1 MKNNKR
7 FLFPFACV
15 CVLASQIIPLITY
28 HKTLKLFSV
37 ATTKNSAVVPFL
49 SPSRALLL
57 SLLLWNNCSTN
68 LLLRKKKH
76 KHKQYHTKRVA
87 AAILFCERTQ
97 KLSHARIQNAFQ
109 NGKKKII
116 VRARRTTT
124 ATAKNPSEQSKHRYA
139 TKSRDRARKR
149 ER

>member
-28 HKTLKLFSV
+28 HKTLKLSSA

-68 LLLRKKKH
+68 LLLRK
-76 KHKQYHTKRVA
+76 
-87 AAILFCERTQ
+87 L
-97 KLSHARIQNAFQ
+97 
-109 NGKKKII
+109 KKKTKTQTISHKTRRRRHLVLRTHPKTVTRAHPKCVPKRQKKNNNRASETHNNCNCQKS
-116 VRARRTTT
+116 VRTVET
-124 ATAKNPSEQSKHRYA
+124 QV
-139 TKSRDRARKR
+139 RD
-149 ER
+149 